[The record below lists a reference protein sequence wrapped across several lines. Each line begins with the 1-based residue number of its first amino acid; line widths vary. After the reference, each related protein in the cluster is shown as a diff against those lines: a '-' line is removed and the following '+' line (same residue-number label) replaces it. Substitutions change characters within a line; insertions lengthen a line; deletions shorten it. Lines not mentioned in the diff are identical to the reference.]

1 MGTTNT
7 LRAWMG
13 MGVVITG
20 LVAASAFAQAVA
32 GSAVEWRT
40 STSRL
45 GLDPDKV
52 QLSIGCGASLLPCR
66 DQAQALAAR
75 SVPDVLRWTV
85 ELGVPSEPLAASRG
99 FSSGRQGLNLSLVGR
114 KPLFGSS
121 FSVYGKLGTT
131 YSYFDPAISVGYGP
145 GPAESGYGM
154 SFGAGVSMDVT
165 PRLSASF
172 GFDNRDLRLGN
183 TGARDPVRSTS
194 LGLQYRY

>member
-1 MGTTNT
+1 MCATRVKPRLREPVSNRPPRTGLGGCRTFLCGLSDTAVAEPGLHWFRGHRKRSGTMGTTNT

-66 DQAQALAAR
+66 DQAQ
-75 SVPDVLRWTV
+75 
-85 ELGVPSEPLAASRG
+85 
-99 FSSGRQGLNLSLVGR
+99 
-114 KPLFGSS
+114 
-121 FSVYGKLGTT
+121 
-131 YSYFDPAISVGYGP
+131 
-145 GPAESGYGM
+145 
-154 SFGAGVSMDVT
+154 
-165 PRLSASF
+165 
-172 GFDNRDLRLGN
+172 
-183 TGARDPVRSTS
+183 
-194 LGLQYRY
+194 